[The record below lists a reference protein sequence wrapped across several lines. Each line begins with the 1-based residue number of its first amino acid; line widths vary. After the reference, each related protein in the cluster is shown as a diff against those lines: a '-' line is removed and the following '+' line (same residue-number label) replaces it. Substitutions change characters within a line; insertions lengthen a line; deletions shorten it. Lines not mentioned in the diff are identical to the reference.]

1 MQENLTTALVE
12 IGVLRDEVLRGAH
25 RGPVSEEARGGPR
38 GADAR
43 PGGVIIAAPVPA
55 PCGKRRAEVME
66 EKGADIIDLC
76 SSDEEEPEG
85 SRRVSR
91 KRKAV
96 ASEYQPNRLMRP
108 GTYTDPVFII
118 EFSIFPQLPTQ
129 IQVRMNLWNPVF
141 MIF

>member
-55 PCGKRRAEVME
+55 PCGKRRAEVVE

-91 KRKAV
+91 KRRRSRPSISQI
-96 ASEYQPNRLMRP
+96 ASC
-108 GTYTDPVFII
+108 GPVHIQTQCLLSSFQ
-118 EFSIFPQLPTQ
+118 FSLNYLPKFKF
-129 IQVRMNLWNPVF
+129 V
-141 MIF
+141 